1 MKKKHLQPL
10 TPAALYARV
19 SSDRQ
24 DVDLSVSAQF
34 RALKD
39 YARANGYSVA
49 REYVDEAESG
59 RVADRPTPASSAPLP
74 FRPSRKPAT
83 AQRTPPPHCGS

>member
-1 MKKKHLQPL
+1 MKKQHYQPL

-24 DVDLSVSAQF
+24 DVDLSVAAQM
-34 RALKD
+34 RALRD
-39 YARANGYSVA
+39 YAKANGYSVA

-59 RVADRPTPASSAPLP
+59 RIADRPQFRRMIDEGGKTTAPFQVILI
-74 FRPSRKPAT
+74 R
-83 AQRTPPPHCGS
+83 RTQ